1 MTFELSLQPHLLSI
15 SDNINE
21 VEFHQKDYDRILAVI
36 SREGEKIPVIR
47 WFFYFIIISSSPTE
61 IS

>member
-36 SREGEKIPVIR
+36 SREGEKIPVIC

>member
-1 MTFELSLQPHLLSI
+1 MSFELSLQPHLLSI

-36 SREGEKIPVIR
+36 SREGEKIPVIC
-47 WFFYFIIISSSPTE
+47 
-61 IS
+61 